1 MEAYDQE
8 SFQKLRVIPSKK
20 VSLEVINAIE
30 LCNPDSLFV
39 CRDNPEDINYI
50 RKMAIE
56 TGEESPL
63 KIEGHTIHFDGEEDQ
78 ARDTIQ
84 TKYLVPEGDS
94 LGANL
99 NQIDRIHGL
108 EEIRGFFKD
117 CMKGKQMIVRFFCLG
132 PVNSPFSILC
142 MQITDSFYVAH
153 SEDLLY
159 RSAYEQFKTM
169 NDSDDIF
176 FVVHSAGKLEKSV
189 SVETDQRRIYIDYTT
204 NTVLSVNTQYAGN
217 TVGFKKLA
225 LRLAIRK
232 ADQEGWLAEHDFMRN
247 QYGPNGRE
255 TTFLGAFPSACGKTS
270 TGMVPGGAIIGDDLA
285 YLKIRDGVVRAVNVE
300 NGIFG
305 IIRDVN
311 KTNDPFIWD
320 ALASPG
326 EVIFSNVLFANGT
339 PYWQGD
345 GRETPDEGI
354 NFTGKWYKGKKDKNS
369 NNIPHAHSNARY
381 TIRMADL
388 SNRDPRVDD
397 PDGVSVDAIIY
408 GGRDSDTSV
417 PAVQSF
423 NWRHGVITM
432 AASLESETTSATL
445 GQEGVRKFQPMS
457 NIDFVSIPLGKY
469 IKNHLN
475 FVKNIKN
482 SPLIFGVNYFL
493 KDERGNYLNGMDDK
507 QIWLAWMERRIHG
520 DILAI
525 KTPIGLIPQYDDLK
539 RLFQEV
545 LRKEYSKEGYEKQF
559 MIRVPA
565 LLAKNERIE
574 FKYRES
580 VSDAPQ
586 GLFRELNDQ
595 KQRLLAAKAKL
606 GDYILPGQ
614 LKDN

>member
-8 SFQKLRVIPSKK
+8 SAQKLQVIPSKK
-20 VSLEVINAIE
+20 IRQEIFNAME

-39 CRDNPEDINYI
+39 CSDDPEDIEYI

-63 KIEGHTIHFDGEEDQ
+63 RIEGHTIHFDGEEDQ

-99 NQIDRIHGL
+99 NQTDREHGL

-132 PVNSPFSILC
+132 PANSPFSILC

-159 RSAYEQFKTM
+159 RSAYEQFKTVD
-169 NDSDDIF
+169 DSEDIF
-176 FVVHSAGKLEKSV
+176 FVLHSAGRLEKSM
-189 SVETDQRRIYIDYTT
+189 SVETDKRRIYIDYTSK
-204 NTVLSVNTQYAGN
+204 TVLSVNTQYAGN

-270 TGMVPGGAIIGDDLA
+270 TAMAPGGAIIGDDLA
-285 YLKIRDGVVRAVNVE
+285 YLKIKDGVVRAVNVE

-311 KTNDPFIWD
+311 KTDDPFIWD
-320 ALASPG
+320 ALTSPG
-326 EVIFSNVLFANGT
+326 EVIFSNVLVAYGT

-345 GRETPDEGI
+345 GRETPDKGV
-354 NFTGKWYKGKKDKNS
+354 NFTGKWYKGKKNKDGG
-369 NNIPHAHSNARY
+369 NIPHAHSNARY

-388 SNRDPRVDD
+388 SNRDSRVDN
-397 PDGVSVDAIIY
+397 PDGVLVDAIIY

-417 PAVQSF
+417 PVVQSF

-475 FVKNIKN
+475 FVKNIEN
-482 SPLIFGVNYFL
+482 PPLIFGVNYFL
-493 KDERGNYLNGMDDK
+493 KDEGGNHLNGMHDK
-507 QIWLAWMERRIHG
+507 QIWLSWMERRTHG
-520 DILAI
+520 DVLVID
-525 KTPIGLIPQYDDLK
+525 TPIGLIPQYEDLK
-539 RLFQEV
+539 TLFREI
-545 LRKEYSKEGYEKQF
+545 LDKEYSRGQYEQQF
-559 MIRVPA
+559 AIRIPE
-565 LLAKNERIE
+565 LLAKIERIE
-574 FKYRES
+574 SIYRNN
-580 VSDAPQ
+580 VSDTPKTV
-586 GLFRELNDQ
+586 FKELDEQ
-595 KQRLLAAKAKL
+595 KHRLLKAKAFY
-606 GDYILPGQ
+606 GDYIMPGQ
-614 LKDN
+614 YTR